1 MAGADTQS
9 LWYPCKATAGEG
21 EQPEDENPEDET
33 PEDDCEDLSYEALGI
48 TYTCSDAKETFG
60 FNALVAEHCP
70 TTCETEGCGGSTN
83 VDQKPEGEEDD
94 KANDCSKADAYGP
107 TCDSHSGCSD
117 WQPLPTDFI
126 CVDNGN
132 GECMAGADTQSLWY
146 PCKASAEEE
155 PPAGECPETCKDMDF
170 IPISGIPTCADAAD
184 RCGEAIANR
193 FCPCTCDVCEG
204 KSDESGIP
212 GMECDDLEGEFD
224 LQGNEV
230 SCAAA
235 QSQCDNLVV
244 AMACPRTCGK
254 CDDDI
259 TIECPDDEP
268 NCKEDDDIT
277 IECPEDEPDCKEDDS
292 PDSSEEEPDCS
303 EADTY
308 GPSCDSHSGCSEWQP
323 LPSEFICVDNGN
335 GECMAGADTQ
345 SLWYPCKATAEE
357 EPPAG
362 ECPETCK

>member
-9 LWYPCKATAGEG
+9 LHYPCKATAGEG

-33 PEDDCEDLSYEALGI
+33 PEDDCEDLSYGALGI

-60 FNALVAEHCP
+60 CNALVAEHCP

-83 VDQKPEGEEDD
+83 VDQKPEGEEDE

-254 CDDDI
+254 CDDNMTGTSYCTHTPDHDCYPSSNGTPACCQVGMETCPEEKQECEDI
-259 TIECPDDEP
+259 MTGTSYCTHTPDHDCYPSSSGHPACCEHGI
-268 NCKEDDDIT
+268 DT
-277 IECPEDEPDCKEDDS
+277 CPEDKQECEDIMTGTS
-292 PDSSEEEPDCS
+292 YC
-303 EADTY
+303 T
-308 GPSCDSHSGCSEWQP
+308 H
-323 LPSEFICVDNGN
+323 
-335 GECMAGADTQ
+335 
-345 SLWYPCKATAEE
+345 
-357 EPPAG
+357 
-362 ECPETCK
+362 